1 MSENNPGVNVQQ
13 SDNRSSE
20 QNKDNKNR
28 KPDAARQDTGRA
40 GSRNRNHRRRNNG
53 GRQGGYDNK
62 KHGGQEPQAEGKPR
76 ERNNRDRQGGREQNN
91 KPRREQNQGNE
102 KKQFS
107 QTQNPKQRK
116 PRTREI
122 DEVVA
127 KNVKKVE
134 TIDDIR
140 SDNAR
145 ITKEIYLEIASLK
158 NINLN

>member
-1 MSENNPGVNVQQ
+1 MSENNAGVNVQQ
-13 SDNRSSE
+13 QDNRNGE
-20 QNKDNKNR
+20 QNKNR
-28 KPDAARQDTGRA
+28 RNDPARQDAGRT
-40 GSRNRNHRRRNNG
+40 GSRNRNHRRRNNA
-53 GRQGGYDNK
+53 GRQGGNDNK
-62 KHGGQEPQAEGKPR
+62 KQGGQEPQTDGKNR
-76 ERNNRDRQGGREQNN
+76 ERNFNRDKQGGREQNN
-91 KPRREQNQGNE
+91 KSKRDQNQGNE
-102 KKQFS
+102 RKQFGQS
-107 QTQNPKQRK
+107 QNFRQRK

-134 TIDDIR
+134 TIEDIR